1 MQLTLIIVVL
11 SLLIVAGLSA
21 IYIYYQ
27 NQKKKVTQISQQ
39 AELHTKTIVQEAERQ
54 SATIMKEANLEVKD
68 KFLQMKAEFEKQT
81 RDQRNQLLQLEKRIH
96 QKEESLEKR
105 TNYIDSKEKDILK
118 RENQFNQQ
126 VHELNEVRKK
136 YDNLIAEQK
145 RELERIA
152 GMTAEEAKKVLL
164 KAIETEARQEA
175 AIMVKKIDE
184 EAKIEAQKEARRI
197 LSIAIQKSAAEYV
210 MESSVSILDLP
221 SDDIKGRI
229 IGREGRNIRALEMA
243 TGVDLIIDDT
253 PEAIILSCFDP
264 YRREIAKMALDRLI
278 TDGRIHP
285 TKVEEVVAKVK
296 EELEQKMYEE
306 GEAAAF
312 ELGINGIHP
321 ELLKLLGK
329 LRYRNSYGQN
339 VLLHSKEVAYL
350 SANLAHELK
359 CNPMIAKRAGLLHD
373 IGKAI
378 DKESEGSHI
387 KLGVEIARKY
397 NESEA
402 ILHAMEAHHEDIPSM
417 SVEAVIVQAADTIS
431 AARPGARYEVLE
443 HYLKRLENLENI
455 AKNFDG
461 VTKAYALQAGREIR
475 ILVDS
480 NKLSDDQTIWLC
492 KDIAKKI
499 QAEIQFPG
507 QIKVTVI
514 REMRSVEYAK

>member
-1 MQLTLIIVVL
+1 MQLISIVILII
-11 SLLIVAGLSA
+11 LIVAGIAS
-21 IYIYYQ
+21 IYIYFK
-27 NQKKKVTQISQQ
+27 NQKDKYSNISQQ
-39 AELHTKTIVQEAERQ
+39 AELHAKSVVQEAERQ
-54 SATIMKEANLEVKD
+54 SATMLKEANLEVKD
-68 KFLQMKAEFEKQT
+68 KFLQMKTEFEKQT
-81 RDQRNQLLQLEKRIH
+81 RDQRTQLMQLEKRIH

-105 TNYIDSKEKDILK
+105 TNYVETKEKEVQK
-118 RENQFNQQ
+118 KENQINQQ
-126 VHELNEVRKK
+126 IHELNETRKK
-136 YDNLIAEQK
+136 YDTLISEQK
-145 RELERIA
+145 RELEKIA
-152 GMTAEEAKKVLL
+152 GMSAEEAKKILI
-164 KAIETEARQEA
+164 KTIENEARQEA
-175 AIMVKKIDE
+175 AILLKKIDE
-184 EAKIEAQKEARRI
+184 ELKLEVEREARRI

-253 PEAIILSCFDP
+253 PEAIILSSFDP
-264 YRREIAKMALDRLI
+264 FRREIAKIALDRLI

-296 EELEQKMYEE
+296 EDLEQKMYEE

-312 ELGINGIHP
+312 ELGINDIHP
-321 ELLKLLGK
+321 ELLRLLGK

-350 SANLAHELK
+350 SANLALELK
-359 CNPMIAKRAGLLHD
+359 CNAPIAKRAGLLHD

-387 KLGVEIARKY
+387 KLGVDIARK
-397 NESEA
+397 NGESEA
-402 ILHAMEAHHEDIPSM
+402 VLHAMEAHHEDIPSM

-455 AKNFDG
+455 ARGFDG

-480 NKLSDDQTIWLC
+480 NKLTDDQAIWLC

>member
-1 MQLTLIIVVL
+1 MELTFIVIL
-11 SLLIVAGLSA
+11 SILIVAGLFA
-21 IYIYYQ
+21 ICIYYK
-27 NQKKKVTQISQQ
+27 NQKNKFAKISDD
-39 AELHTKTIVQEAERQ
+39 VQRNAKSILQDAERQ
-54 SATIMKEANLEVKD
+54 AANALKEANLEVKD
-68 KFLQMKAEFEKQT
+68 KFLQMKTEFEKQT
-81 RDQRNQLLQLEKRIH
+81 RDQRNQSLQLEKRIH

-105 TNYIDSKEKDILK
+105 TNYVENKEKEVQK
-118 RENQFNQQ
+118 KENQINQQ
-126 VHELNEVRKK
+126 IHELNEARKK
-136 YDNLIAEQK
+136 CDTLISEQ
-145 RELERIA
+145 RRDLERIA
-152 GMTAEEAKKVLL
+152 GMTAEEAKKSLL
-164 KAIETEARQEA
+164 KSIENEARQEA
-175 AIMVKKIDE
+175 SVILKKIDE
-184 EAKIEAQKEARRI
+184 EIKLNSESESRRI
-197 LSIAIQKSAAEYV
+197 LSIAIQKSAAEHV

-253 PEAIILSCFDP
+253 PEAIILSSFDP
-264 YRREIAKMALDRLI
+264 FRREIAKLALDRLI

-296 EELEQKMYEE
+296 EELEKKMYEE
-306 GEAAAF
+306 GEAVAF
-312 ELGINGIHP
+312 ELGINDIHP
-321 ELLKLLGK
+321 ELLKLMGK
-329 LRYRNSYGQN
+329 LRFRNSYGQN

-350 SANLAHELK
+350 AANLAHELK
-359 CNPMIAKRAGLLHD
+359 CNAILAKRAGLLHD

-387 KLGVEIARKY
+387 KLGVELARKY

-402 ILHAMEAHHEDIPSM
+402 VLHAMEAHHEDIPSM

-455 AKNFDG
+455 AKTFEG

-480 NKLSDDQTIWLC
+480 NKLSDDQAIWLC

-499 QAEIQFPG
+499 QLEIQFPG

>member
-1 MQLTLIIVVL
+1 
-11 SLLIVAGLSA
+11 
-21 IYIYYQ
+21 
-27 NQKKKVTQISQQ
+27 
-39 AELHTKTIVQEAERQ
+39 
-54 SATIMKEANLEVKD
+54 
-68 KFLQMKAEFEKQT
+68 
-81 RDQRNQLLQLEKRIH
+81 
-96 QKEESLEKR
+96 
-105 TNYIDSKEKDILK
+105 
-118 RENQFNQQ
+118 
-126 VHELNEVRKK
+126 
-136 YDNLIAEQK
+136 
-145 RELERIA
+145 
-152 GMTAEEAKKVLL
+152 
-164 KAIETEARQEA
+164 
-175 AIMVKKIDE
+175 
-184 EAKIEAQKEARRI
+184 
-197 LSIAIQKSAAEYV
+197 

-221 SDDIKGRI
+221 NDDIKGRI

-253 PEAIILSCFDP
+253 PEAIIISCFDP
-264 YRREIAKMALDRLI
+264 YRREIAKIALERLI
-278 TDGRIHP
+278 SDGRIHP
-285 TKVEEVVAKVK
+285 TKVEEVVQKVK

-312 ELGINGIHP
+312 ELGFNDIHP

-329 LRYRNSYGQN
+329 LKYRNSFGQN

-350 SANLAHELK
+350 AGNLAHELK
-359 CNPMIAKRAGLLHD
+359 CNAKIAKRAGLLHD

-397 NESEA
+397 NECEEV
-402 ILHAMEAHHEDIPSM
+402 LHAMEAHHDEIPSQ
-417 SVEAVIVQAADTIS
+417 SIEAVLVQAADTIS

-455 AKNFDG
+455 AKSFDG

-480 NKLSDDQTIWLC
+480 HKLTDEQAVWLC
-492 KDIAKKI
+492 KDIAKRI
-499 QAEIQFPG
+499 QNEIQFPG